1 MEVSRK
7 CFGSYL
13 CKQVAFWKEVS
24 QHCFVS
30 HMCNLHFSWQAQ
42 HFVNLKVQISWQ
54 AQHFVNLHAQM
65 SWQAQHFVNLDAA
78 LHASATCIFEG
89 SLVRN
94 AFLKDSGH
102 EMPCLCVRNASPN
115 LDREAPT
122 TVAGRSR
129 AMAGS
134 WSDRFRSGTVVS
146 GVRGVCQV
154 LQISWQAQRFVN
166 LNVQIS
172 WQAQHFVNLNVHI
185 SWQAQRFV
193 NFMRRFRGRRSTL

>member
-1 MEVSRK
+1 MLR
-7 CFGSYL
+7 FIPL
-13 CKQVAFWKEVS
+13 QVAFWKEVS

-94 AFLKDSGH
+94 AFLKDSRRTK
-102 EMPCLCVRNASPN
+102 CCVFACDMLLRTSMGKLRGN
-115 LDREAPT
+115 DGCR
-122 TVAGRSR
+122 TVSRHGRI
-129 AMAGS
+129 MVGS

-146 GVRGVCQV
+146 GVRGVVRCC
-154 LQISWQAQRFVN
+154 RFG
-166 LNVQIS
+166 
-172 WQAQHFVNLNVHI
+172 
-185 SWQAQRFV
+185 
-193 NFMRRFRGRRSTL
+193 GRRSTL